1 VRPVTDTTGRVTVC
15 QACGRKNRVP
25 AVGEGRPRCGNCG
38 AKLPWIADAGD
49 QDFAEIAEQ
58 AEPLVL
64 VDLWATW
71 CEPCRKVSPAL
82 EDVARQMAGQAKLV
96 KVDID
101 AAPRLAQRFEV
112 QAVPTLL
119 LLDRGEVIGRQAGA
133 APAAALR
140 QWVEETIAGRPGARV
155 TPQG

>member
-1 VRPVTDTTGRVTVC
+1 
-15 QACGRKNRVP
+15 
-25 AVGEGRPRCGNCG
+25 VGEGLPRCGNCG
-38 AKLPWIADAGD
+38 AELPWIADAGD

-58 AEPLVL
+58 AEPIVL

-71 CEPCRKVSPAL
+71 CEPCRKVGPAL
-82 EDVARQMAGQAKLV
+82 EEVARQMAGQVKLV

-101 AAPRLAQRFEV
+101 AAPRLAQRFAV

-140 QWVEETIAGRPGARV
+140 QWVEETIASHPGAWA

>member
-1 VRPVTDTTGRVTVC
+1 MADTTGRVTAC
-15 QACGRKNRVP
+15 QACGRKNRVS

-38 AKLPWIADAGD
+38 AELPWIADAGD

-58 AEPLVL
+58 AEPIVL

-71 CEPCRKVSPAL
+71 CGPCRKVSPAL
-82 EDVARQMAGQAKLV
+82 EEVARQMAGQIKLV

-140 QWVEETIAGRPGARV
+140 QWVEGTIASRPGAGA